1 MRGGLDRFCARA
13 LGEAQF
19 VARMGRER
27 VLGHELTRDLPCEVR
42 LQASLFVD
50 MGEFDLLLVRLLVER
65 ALFAREVRAS
75 ESACELT
82 ETYSP
87 AAIAIAPAA
96 QPATAAV
103 RMSPRV
109 AAAAATPTMRLAVE
123 MIPSL
128 APSTAALNQPARLT

>member
-1 MRGGLDRFCARA
+1 MRADKRTFQPVADHGQASAGRSRCARRSR
-13 LGEAQF
+13 
-19 VARMGRER
+19 ARSA
-27 VLGHELTRDLPCEVR
+27 VL
-42 LQASLFVD
+42 
-50 MGEFDLLLVRLLVER
+50 
-65 ALFAREVRAS
+65 

-103 RMSPRV
+103 RISASDP
-109 AAAAATPTMRLAVE
+109 AAAATPVMRLAVE

-128 APSTAALNQPARLT
+128 APSNAALSQPARLT